1 LLPQAAIFGTLFLA
15 FATAVPS
22 PTEARIAGL
31 QVPDLQPEVRT
42 NCTIQPVGRAWIR
55 GAPQCSGPSAL
66 PPLLR
71 RVNITGKSS
80 AALAADLHCRK
91 SPWNVSQFTHKPT
104 GCLPH
109 APASHRI
116 IDVKRSDLAEWP
128 ADGFEPVPDR
138 GMIETFTVG
147 RLPDG

>member
-1 LLPQAAIFGTLFLA
+1 LLPQAAIFGALFLA
-15 FATAVPS
+15 FAPAVPS

-31 QVPDLQPEVRT
+31 QVLDVQAEVRM
-42 NCTIQPVGRAWIR
+42 NCIMPVGRWIR
-55 GAPQCSGPSAL
+55 GAPPCSGPSAL

-71 RVNITGKSS
+71 RANITGKSR
-80 AALAADLHCRK
+80 AALAADLDCRK
-91 SPWNVSQFTHKPT
+91 PPSNVTQFTHMPT

-116 IDVKRSDLAEWP
+116 IDLKRGNLAVRP
-128 ADGFEPVPDR
+128 ANGFEPVPDR
-138 GMIETFTVG
+138 GMIETFTVE